1 MRIGEASSASELA
14 AARVLFREYADSLG
28 IDLSFQ
34 AFEEELER
42 LPGDYAPPGGRLL
55 LAVDDSGEALGCVG
69 VRPLAEATCELKRLY
84 VRPQARGTGLGRVLA
99 VAAVAAARELGYAS
113 IRLDTL
119 PGMTEATALYRSLGF
134 QEIAPYRFNPVPG
147 TRFLQLRL

>member
-1 MRIGEASSASELA
+1 M
-14 AARVLFREYADSLG
+14 
-28 IDLSFQ
+28 
-34 AFEEELER
+34 
-42 LPGDYAPPGGRLL
+42 
-55 LAVDDSGEALGCVG
+55 DDSGEALGCVG